1 MSIFFIILTV
11 IGILFLVILTLAA
24 LCLFYP
30 VSYRIRGEA
39 EEEMS
44 LAGRFWWLF
53 GILWFE
59 VAVKGFE
66 PEIRFGIL
74 WFQKSLWGKETAGQE
89 SGCDT
94 LPKTPALE
102 QKPDMGAAP
111 APRPKKEAEEEPAPK
126 RDKKGK
132 RPRPKSRAKQRKGFN
147 GKSGRVRSLKESYAR
162 FKGEISDEKNRM
174 AVRHIWREITYIVT
188 RLKPKYIDGG
198 LDFSTGDPAL
208 TGLLTGALSMLPV
221 LYQYG
226 ACVYPDFT
234 SDTPYLKGALSLGGR
249 MSLYHGLLCLIRLIR
264 NKNTMQ
270 FIQKFR

>member
-1 MSIFFIILTV
+1 
-11 IGILFLVILTLAA
+11 
-24 LCLFYP
+24 
-30 VSYRIRGEA
+30 
-39 EEEMS
+39 
-44 LAGRFWWLF
+44 
-53 GILWFE
+53 
-59 VAVKGFE
+59 
-66 PEIRFGIL
+66 
-74 WFQKSLWGKETAGQE
+74 
-89 SGCDT
+89 
-94 LPKTPALE
+94 
-102 QKPDMGAAP
+102 MGAAP

-162 FKGEISDEKNRM
+162 FKGEVSDEKNRM
-174 AVRHIWREITYIVT
+174 A

-198 LDFSTGDPAL
+198 VDFSTGDPAL

-270 FIQKFR
+270 FIQKFI